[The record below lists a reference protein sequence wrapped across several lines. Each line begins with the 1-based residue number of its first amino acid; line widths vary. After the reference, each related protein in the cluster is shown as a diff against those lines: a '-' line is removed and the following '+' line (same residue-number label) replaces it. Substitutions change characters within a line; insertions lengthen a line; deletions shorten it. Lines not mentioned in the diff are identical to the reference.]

1 MQGESAIRQSNDEVV
16 KSSLRV
22 SATNEA
28 IHKNK
33 WIATTCIRKSRN
45 DGVVW
50 IAMIWRCR
58 ISQRQKARLLCANL
72 RFVLQWRLYRVFFT
86 SQKLS

>member
-16 KSSLRV
+16 KSSLRI

-33 WIATTCIRKSRN
+33 GIATTCILKSRN
-45 DGVVW
+45 DGVRVV
-50 IAMIWRCR
+50 IATNATLIY
-58 ISQRQKARLLCANL
+58 AGFVANL
-72 RFVLQWRLYRVFFT
+72 AMMKSGV
-86 SQKLS
+86 